1 MVEGQDEN
9 TVVVLDNG
17 SGMVKAGFAGE
28 EAPQC
33 VFPAIVGRPKNAS
46 AMMGTNQKNEYI
58 GDEAAQKRG
67 ILNLNYPIA
76 AGIVE
81 SWEDMEKV
89 WHHTFYNELR
99 VSPNEI
105 KGVLLTE
112 APRNPKANRE
122 KMVQIMFETF
132 EVQNIYVAIQAVMS
146 LYSAGR
152 TTGLVTDSGDGVTH
166 TVPVFEGFSLPHAVE
181 KMEIAGRV
189 LTNYLQKL
197 LLESGHN
204 FTSAA
209 ELEIVREIKEELC
222 FIAQNYEEERE
233 QATKSSEHDKQYT
246 LPDKAV
252 ITIPASVRM
261 GAPELIYKPQLNGMS
276 CKSIDALAWAS
287 VSAADIDVRRD
298 LCKNII
304 MSGGSTMY
312 EGMADRLKNE
322 LVARAPS
329 GAEIRVVASADRK
342 YAVWKGGSTLASL
355 STFASSWVTKEDYEE
370 HGAAVIHRKCN

>member
-1 MVEGQDEN
+1 MVEGGDEN

-17 SGMVKAGFAGE
+17 SGMMKAGFAGE

-33 VFPAIVGRPKNAS
+33 VFPAIVGRPKNQS
-46 AMMGTNQKNEYI
+46 AMMGTNQKQEYI
-58 GDEAAQKRG
+58 GDDAAQKRG
-67 ILNLNYPIA
+67 ILNLAYPIA

-112 APRNPKANRE
+112 APRQPKANRE

-181 KMEIAGRV
+181 RMEIAGRV
-189 LTNYLQKL
+189 LTGYLQKL
-197 LLESGHN
+197 LLEAGHN

-222 FIAQNYEEERE
+222 YVAQDYTAEKE
-233 QATKSSEHDKQYT
+233 QCTKNAEQDKQYT

-252 ITIPASVRM
+252 ITVPGSVRI
-261 GAPELIYKPQLNGMS
+261 GAPELIYQPNLNGMS

-287 VSAADIDVRRD
+287 VSASDIDVRRE

-312 EGMADRLKNE
+312 EGMADRLKQE

-329 GAEIRVVASADRK
+329 GAEIRVVAAADRK

-370 HGAAVIHRKCN
+370 HGAAIIHRKCN

>member
-1 MVEGQDEN
+1 
-9 TVVVLDNG
+9 
-17 SGMVKAGFAGE
+17 
-28 EAPQC
+28 
-33 VFPAIVGRPKNAS
+33 
-46 AMMGTNQKNEYI
+46 MGKQEDI

-67 ILNLNYPIA
+67 ILNLAYPIA
-76 AGIVE
+76 AGVVE

-112 APRNPKANRE
+112 APRQPKANRE

-146 LYSAGR
+146 LCSAGR

-181 KMEIAGRV
+181 RMEIAGRV
-189 LTNYLQKL
+189 LTTYLQKL
-197 LLESGHN
+197 LLEAGHN

-222 FIAQNYEEERE
+222 YVAQDYAAEKE
-233 QATKSSEHDKQYT
+233 QCSKNAEQDKQYT

-252 ITIPASVRM
+252 ITVPGSVRI
-261 GAPELIYKPQLNGMS
+261 GAPELIYQPNLNGMS
-276 CKSIDALAWAS
+276 CKSVDALAWAS
-287 VSAADIDVRRD
+287 VSASDIDVRRE

-312 EGMADRLKNE
+312 EAWPTDSSRSSLTEPPPVLRSE
-322 LVARAPS
+322 LSLLPTASTPS
-329 GAEIRVVASADRK
+329 GREDPPSLLSPPSSLL
-342 YAVWKGGSTLASL
+342 GSPRRTTRSTVPL
-355 STFASSWVTKEDYEE
+355 SSTENATECYPILYIICSIFK
-370 HGAAVIHRKCN
+370 

>member
-1 MVEGQDEN
+1 
-9 TVVVLDNG
+9 
-17 SGMVKAGFAGE
+17 
-28 EAPQC
+28 
-33 VFPAIVGRPKNAS
+33 
-46 AMMGTNQKNEYI
+46 MMGTNQKQEYI

-67 ILNLNYPIA
+67 ILNLAYPIA

-112 APRNPKANRE
+112 APRQPKANRE

-181 KMEIAGRV
+181 RMEIAGRV
-189 LTNYLQKL
+189 LTGYLQKL
-197 LLESGHN
+197 LLEAGHN

-222 FIAQNYEEERE
+222 YVAQDYAEEKDGCSKNAE
-233 QATKSSEHDKQYT
+233 QDKQYT

-252 ITIPASVRM
+252 ITVPGSVRI
-261 GAPELIYKPQLNGMS
+261 GAPELIYQPSHNGMS

-287 VSAADIDVRRD
+287 VSASDIDVRRE

-312 EGMADRLKNE
+312 EGMADRLKKE
-322 LVARAPS
+322 LVNKAPS
-329 GAEIRVVASADRK
+329 GAEIRVVAAADRK

>member
-1 MVEGQDEN
+1 MVEGGDEN

-17 SGMVKAGFAGE
+17 SGMMKAGFAGE

-33 VFPAIVGRPKNAS
+33 VFPAIVGRPKTQS
-46 AMMGTNQKNEYI
+46 AMLGTNQKQEYI

-67 ILNLNYPIA
+67 ILNLAYPIA

-112 APRNPKANRE
+112 APRQPKANRE

-181 KMEIAGRV
+181 RMEIAGRV
-189 LTNYLQKL
+189 LTTYLQKL

-222 FIAQNYEEERE
+222 YVAQDYAAEKE
-233 QATKSSEHDKQYT
+233 QCSKNAEQDKQYT

-252 ITIPASVRM
+252 ITVPGSVRI
-261 GAPELIYKPQLNGMS
+261 GAPELIYQPNLNGMS
-276 CKSIDALAWAS
+276 CKSVDALAWAS
-287 VSAADIDVRRD
+287 VSASDIDVRRE

-312 EGMADRLKNE
+312 EGMADRLKQE
-322 LVARAPS
+322 LVNRAPS
-329 GAEIRVVASADRK
+329 GAEIRVVAAADRK

-355 STFASSWVTKEDYEE
+355 STFESSWVTKDDYEE

>member
-1 MVEGQDEN
+1 MVEESEN

-222 FIAQNYEEERE
+222 FIAQNYEEEKE

>member
-1 MVEGQDEN
+1 MI
-9 TVVVLDNG
+9 VVLDNG

-28 EAPQC
+28 EAPQA
-33 VFPAIVGRPKNAS
+33 VFPAAVGRVKKNLQQ
-46 AMMGTNQKNEYI
+46 MQGTANKSEYI
-58 GDEAAQKRG
+58 GEEAMQKKG
-67 ILNLNYPIA
+67 ICDVTYPISH
-76 AGIVE
+76 GIVE

-99 VSPNEI
+99 VTPSEC

-122 KMVQIMFETF
+122 KMVEIMFETF

-152 TTGLVTDSGDGVTH
+152 TTGLVVDSGDGVTH

-181 KMEIAGRV
+181 KMEIAGRI
-189 LTNYLQKL
+189 LTTYLAKL
-197 LLESGHN
+197 LLESGHSM
-204 FTSAA
+204 TSSS
-209 ELEIVREIKEELC
+209 EFEIVKDIKEKLC
-222 FIAQNYEEERE
+222 YVAQNFAEERE
-233 QATKSSEHDKQYT
+233 AAQTSSEFDKQYT
-246 LPDKAV
+246 LPDKKV
-252 ITIPASVRM
+252 ITVPATVRM
-261 GAPELIYKPQLNGMS
+261 GAPELLFDPSKDGMTV
-276 CKSIDALAWAS
+276 KSMPELAWAS
-287 VSAADIDVRRD
+287 VTASDIDVRRE
-298 LCKNII
+298 LCKNVI

-312 EGMADRLKNE
+312 EGIPDRLKQE
-322 LVARAPS
+322 LINKAPS

-355 STFASSWVTKEDYEE
+355 STFASSWVTAEDYQD

>member
-1 MVEGQDEN
+1 MVEGGDEN

-17 SGMVKAGFAGE
+17 SGMMKAGFAGE

-33 VFPAIVGRPKNAS
+33 VFPAIVGRPKTQS
-46 AMMGTNQKNEYI
+46 AMLGTNQKQEYI

-67 ILNLNYPIA
+67 ILNLAYPIA
-76 AGIVE
+76 AGVVE

-99 VSPNEI
+99 VTPNEI
-105 KGVLLTE
+105 KSVLLTE
-112 APRNPKANRE
+112 APRQPKANRE

-181 KMEIAGRV
+181 RMEIAGRV
-189 LTNYLQKL
+189 LTTYLQKL

-222 FIAQNYEEERE
+222 YVAQDYAAEKE
-233 QATKSSEHDKQYT
+233 QCSKNAEQDKQYT

-252 ITIPASVRM
+252 ITVPGSVRI
-261 GAPELIYKPQLNGMS
+261 GAPELIYQPNLNGMS
-276 CKSIDALAWAS
+276 CKSVDALAWAS
-287 VSAADIDVRRD
+287 VSASDIDVRRE

-312 EGMADRLKNE
+312 EGMADRLKQE
-322 LVARAPS
+322 LVNRAPS
-329 GAEIRVVASADRK
+329 GAEIRVVAAADRK

-355 STFASSWVTKEDYEE
+355 STFESSWVTKEDYEE